1 MVVKLYEIKVLSSKN
16 GWLRSSKIGVEQ
28 TKVGTKT
35 NDKNGGVWPFDLQ
48 EYPTNLANDRSQN
61 GSWNILGS
69 TQNIL
74 LYKNSML
81 VKRCMFR

>member
-35 NDKNGGVWPFDLQ
+35 NDKNGGV
-48 EYPTNLANDRSQN
+48 
-61 GSWNILGS
+61 
-69 TQNIL
+69 
-74 LYKNSML
+74 
-81 VKRCMFR
+81 